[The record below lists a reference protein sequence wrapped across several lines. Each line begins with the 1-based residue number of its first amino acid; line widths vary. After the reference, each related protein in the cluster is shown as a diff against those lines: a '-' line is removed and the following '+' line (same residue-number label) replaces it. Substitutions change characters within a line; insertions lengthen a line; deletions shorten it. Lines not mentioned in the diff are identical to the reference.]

1 MITISDR
8 LANCDPD
15 EAVSAPILSA
25 GRLFLKT
32 AVARILTLPAAQQQ
46 LAEIFRD
53 FMPTTLRWLDIEE
66 LSNLPRFRT
75 ETATKTSM

>member
-1 MITISDR
+1 MISDR

-32 AVARILTLPAAQQQ
+32 AVTRILALPAAQQP

-53 FMPTTLRWLDIEE
+53 FMPTTLTWLDIEE

-75 ETATKTSM
+75 QTATKTSM